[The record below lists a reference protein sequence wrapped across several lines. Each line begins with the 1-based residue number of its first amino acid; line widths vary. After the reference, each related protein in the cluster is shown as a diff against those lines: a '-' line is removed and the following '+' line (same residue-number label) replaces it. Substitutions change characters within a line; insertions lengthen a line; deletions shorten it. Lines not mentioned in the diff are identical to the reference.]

1 MVVNNMPTIEEIHKN
16 TERVIESAGV
26 SEKQEF
32 RYYDGSWLPAGT
44 PYHIHYTLD
53 KQEYFMTGEVHSNK
67 TRLVR
72 RVKYQ
77 GMLAQYREARTGAL
91 IAEKYYTEYK
101 PEPKAIDYT
110 TGYFYRYFAKQ
121 ANNKNA
127 PIKEISYKDYVA
139 TNSFYTKI
147 SVKWRLMAP
156 VREEIIDSNT
166 ASILRAEEEMEFITT
181 KVMNMIE
188 FYREPPTPS
197 EKLNMK
203 LQRRTT
209 TSTPSSGVSGTV
221 TGTGGGY

>member
-1 MVVNNMPTIEEIHKN
+1 MPTIKQIHDN
-16 TERVIESAGV
+16 TERVIESAGE

-44 PYHIHYTLD
+44 PYHIHYTID
-53 KQEYFMTGEVHSNK
+53 KKEYFMTGDVHSNK
-67 TRLVR
+67 SRLVR

-77 GMLAQYREARTGAL
+77 GMLAQYREAKRGVL
-91 IAEKYYTEYK
+91 SAEKYYTEYK
-101 PEPKAIDYT
+101 PQPKPIDYT

-139 TNSFYTKI
+139 TNSFYMKI
-147 SVKWRLMAP
+147 SVKWRLMAS
-156 VREEIIDSNT
+156 VREEIVDSNT
-166 ASILRAEEEMEFITT
+166 ASILRAEEEMEFITA
-181 KVMNMIE
+181 KVTNMIE
-188 FYREPPTPS
+188 FYREPPTPK
-197 EKLNMK
+197 EKLDMK

-209 TSTPSSGVSGTV
+209 TSTSTSGVSGTV

>member
-1 MVVNNMPTIEEIHKN
+1 LT
-16 TERVIESAGV
+16 
-26 SEKQEF
+26 
-32 RYYDGSWLPAGT
+32 
-44 PYHIHYTLD
+44 
-53 KQEYFMTGEVHSNK
+53 
-67 TRLVR
+67 
-72 RVKYQ
+72 
-77 GMLAQYREARTGAL
+77 
-91 IAEKYYTEYK
+91 AEKYYTEYK

-121 ANNKNA
+121 ANNKQA

-181 KVMNMIE
+181 KVTNMIE